1 MTAQELT
8 QFWRRCDLEAPP
20 YCHRDDR
27 LAPGRVQQG
36 VASYAD
42 YVRAFKDNRLADTAL
57 HLSLLPQPYHGDLE
71 SAEVIVLLTNPGLHP
86 SDYFAEDVDPEFRQ
100 SIIRTIRQEMRSHM
114 FLDPKWAWTSGFT
127 WWEKKLRG
135 VAQIVAREKFKGNY
149 SRALADLARRVACL
163 ELVPYHSASYR
174 PTADLASTKAVRRFA
189 QEASRDRTIVVTRA
203 VKDWRISKGPNVI
216 SYDAKQARGASLGP
230 NSLGGRAILASYC
243 RYARSSEVSVFSVS
257 HINPA

>member
-1 MTAQELT
+1 MTAKDLT
-8 QFWRRCDLEAPP
+8 QFWRACEFKAPP
-20 YCHRDDR
+20 YRHPDDC
-27 LAPGRVQQG
+27 LAHTRIQQG
-36 VASYAD
+36 VDSYAD
-42 YVRAFKDNRLADTAL
+42 YVRAFKEGRLSPKAL

-71 SAEVIVLLTNPGLHP
+71 NAEVIILLTNPGLHA

-135 VAQIVAREKFKGNY
+135 VAQIVAREKFRGDY

-174 PTADLASTKAVRRFA
+174 RAAELTSTKAVRGFA

-203 VKDWRISKGPNVI
+203 VKDWGIKKGPNMI
-216 SYDAKQARGASLGP
+216 SYGAKQARGASLGP
-230 NSLGGRAILASYC
+230 NSLGGRAILASY
-243 RYARSSEVSVFSVS
+243 SL
-257 HINPA
+257 

>member
-1 MTAQELT
+1 MTAEELV
-8 QFWRRCDLEAPP
+8 QYWRDCEFKAPP
-20 YCHRDDR
+20 YRHPDDSLPPSR
-27 LAPGRVQQG
+27 IQQG
-36 VASYAD
+36 VDGYAD
-42 YVRAFKDNRLADTAL
+42 YVHALKEDRLSPKAL

-114 FLDPKWAWTSGFT
+114 FLDPRWAWTSGFT

-135 VAQIVAREKFKGNY
+135 VAQIVAREKFRGNY

-174 PTADLASTKAVRRFA
+174 PAADLASTKAVRRFA

-230 NSLGGRAILASYC
+230 NSLGGRAILASYG
-243 RYARSSEVSVFSVS
+243 
-257 HINPA
+257 I